1 MGKSIAQLYKFARK
15 HLKLNQKEIAEEL
28 NSSDA
33 IISQIETGRTQSPNY
48 EYTKFLIEQ
57 GINPYFLIGAS
68 DEVTGQKLEDFV
80 PKAEHEKLKAEFE
93 DLLHEHKTLQNV
105 LKILQIEVD
114 EDGNVKKK
122 T

>member
-1 MGKSIAQLYKFARK
+1 MLSERFKKAREHLGFTKNGIAKKAGLTHTTIGNIEKGG
-15 HLKLNQKEIAEEL
+15 LKN
-28 NSSDA
+28 
-33 IISQIETGRTQSPNY
+33 PNW
-48 EYTKFLIEQ
+48 EYVEYLIEN

-68 DEVTGQKLEDFV
+68 DEIAGHKLENFV
-80 PKAEHEKLKAEFE
+80 DKAEHEKLKAEFE

-122 T
+122 K

>member
-1 MGKSIAQLYKFARK
+1 MGKIQENYKKARK
-15 HLKLNQKEIAEEL
+15 YLHKTQNKIAEL
-28 NSSDA
+28 AGISSGVV
-33 IISQIETGRTQSPNY
+33 TGLESGSVKNPNY
-48 EYTKFLIEQ
+48 QYTKYLVKQ
-57 GINPYFLIGAS
+57 GVNPFYLLNLSDKING
-68 DEVTGQKLEDFV
+68 EKLEDFV

-122 T
+122 I

>member
-1 MGKSIAQLYKFARK
+1 MLSERFKKAREFLGISQSGVARKIGLTSTAINQFESGKSTRANFDY
-15 HLKLNQKEIAEEL
+15 
-28 NSSDA
+28 A
-33 IISQIETGRTQSPNY
+33 IY
-48 EYTKFLIEQ
+48 LIEN